1 MSPPLIPWLKGPTYD
16 AHEIHSDLADPR
28 DLGIGDIDG
37 DGNADEVTCVK
48 GSYSVARPENDGAG
62 ESEKPVIDDEQA
74 AYAIR

>member
-1 MSPPLIPWLKGPTYD
+1 MSPLLMPWFDGPTYE
-16 AHEIHSDLADPR
+16 AHEVHPDLADPH
-28 DLGIGDIDG
+28 DLAIGDIEG

-48 GSYSVARPENDGAG
+48 GSYLVARPENDGAG